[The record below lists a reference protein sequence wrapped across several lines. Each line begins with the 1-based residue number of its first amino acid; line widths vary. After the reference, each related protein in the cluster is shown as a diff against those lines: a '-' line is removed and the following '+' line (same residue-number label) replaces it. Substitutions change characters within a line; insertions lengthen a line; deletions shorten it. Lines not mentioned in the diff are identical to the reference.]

1 MWTTA
6 LDSGHRRAS
15 LAAATIDV
23 LAEPGH
29 GGEQIAAVRVTIPPG
44 ASMPRH
50 DHGESDALLVPLSG
64 ELLLTGGDGHV
75 ERLGN
80 GTLTVLAAG
89 ERVSVENTTAEPA
102 SMLVCF
108 APPTFVEALGKA
120 PAVAATAT

>member
-50 DHGESDALLVPLSG
+50 DHGESDALLVPLAG
-64 ELLLTGGDGHV
+64 ELLLTGADGQV
-75 ERLGN
+75 ERLAS
-80 GTLTVLAAG
+80 GTLTVVAAG
-89 ERVSVENTTAEPA
+89 ERVSVENRTAQPA

-108 APPTFVEALGKA
+108 APPTFVAGLGATPPALAGA
-120 PAVAATAT
+120 E